1 MTEPAITPELVAK
14 HNLTPEEY
22 AHAKEILGGREPSYT
37 ELGIFSVMW
46 SEHCS
51 YKNTRP
57 LLKTFPTKSP
67 KILVGAGE
75 ENAGIID
82 IGDGLAIAFKIESH
96 NHPSAVEPFQGAAT
110 GVGGIVRD
118 IFTMGARP
126 VCAVNSLRFGP
137 ITKEIIPK
145 NGKNKS
151 IESVQITQA
160 GKIHFGVEV
169 IILSEQQIAADV
181 IAAVPTHIAK
191 KYHVVPVSK
200 KKNSLTIALAD
211 PSDFATIDN
220 LTHLLQ
226 SELEIKT
233 SSPEE
238 IEAAIKKYYSGNSET
253 NGVQNQIANNR
264 RLFAEVVS
272 GIAHYGNC
280 FGIPTIAGE
289 VYFDKSY
296 EGNPLVNAFC
306 LGVLRHEQI
315 ARGAAKGIGNPVFY
329 VGPATGRDG
338 LAGAAFASKD
348 LTEESAEQQRGAVQ
362 VGDPFMEKLVC
373 EACLELLATG
383 CVAGIQD
390 MGAAGLTCSTCETAA
405 RAGTGIEIELDK
417 VPQRAPNMTSYE
429 IMLSESQE
437 RMLII
442 VHKGREAEVKRIF
455 DKWDLPWAEVGFVT
469 DTGRMVVRH
478 GGKIVA
484 DIPAKKIAD
493 ESPVYQRE
501 SSEPEYLKAV
511 RAFRL
516 DGIPDTKTPADD
528 LKKLLAWPSIAS
540 KNWVYR
546 QYDHQVR
553 DGSVVL
559 PGSDAAVIRIKS
571 DSLPVMGGTGD
582 SPVASGNLPEA
593 SGRLV
598 AGQNRPVACS
608 TQIPE
613 KLIAMTVDCNGVYV
627 YLDPYEGA
635 KAVVTEACRNLACSG
650 AVPLGATD
658 NLNMANPHKPELF
671 WQMRESVRGL
681 AEACKFFNAPVTG
694 GNCSLYNQNPSGP
707 IDPTPTVAVVGIV
720 EKLEHVTTQ
729 WFKDEG
735 DAIILLGEIVD
746 ANDPI
751 LGLGGSAYLQVIHG
765 KKTGSPPRCDLETAK
780 TLHTTLLGLI
790 QSGLVKSAHDCS
802 DGGLAVALAES
813 CISQLIARETPRLIG
828 ATIDLSKVG
837 QASSL
842 SEKETH
848 RQDACA
854 TMRLD
859 AFLFGE
865 TQSRVVISCKPLD
878 TVKVVERA
886 KLMGVPAI
894 QIGKV
899 GGDKLTVKTTS
910 GEFSAPLIEL
920 HDAWWNSIARAMA

>member
-22 AHAKEILGGREPSYT
+22 AHAVEILGRTPTYT

-137 ITKEIIPK
+137 IT
-145 NGKNKS
+145 
-151 IESVQITQA
+151 VD
-160 GKIHFGVEV
+160 GVEKGKGGKG
-169 IILSEQQIAADV
+169 EKENETAADGV
-181 IAAVPTHIAK
+181 SPAATTAEVMT
-191 KYHVVPVSK
+191 
-200 KKNSLTIALAD
+200 
-211 PSDFATIDN
+211 
-220 LTHLLQ
+220 
-226 SELEIKT
+226 
-233 SSPEE
+233 
-238 IEAAIKKYYSGNSET
+238 
-253 NGVQNQIANNR
+253 NR
-264 RLFAEVVS
+264 RLFAGVVS

-289 VYFDKSY
+289 VYFDKTY
-296 EGNPLVNAFC
+296 AGNPLVNAFC

-315 ARGAAKGIGNPVFY
+315 TRGAARGVGNPVFY

-338 LAGAAFASKD
+338 LAGAAFASQD

-383 CVAGIQD
+383 AVAGMQD
-390 MGAAGLTCSTCETAA
+390 MGAAGLTCSTCETAS

-417 VPQRAPNMTSYE
+417 VPQRAPNMSSYE

-437 RMLII
+437 RMLIV
-442 VHKGREAEVKRIF
+442 VHKGREEEVKKIF
-455 DKWDLPWAEVGFVT
+455 DKWDLPWSEIGVVT
-469 DTGRMVVRH
+469 DTGRMVVKH
-478 GGKIVA
+478 GGKVVA

-501 SSEPEYLKAV
+501 AVEPAYIKEV

-516 DGIPDTKTPADD
+516 DGVPDTSDPTDV
-528 LKKLLAWPSIAS
+528 LKRLLAWPSIAS

-559 PGSDAAVIRIKS
+559 PGSDAAVIRIKT
-571 DSLPVMGGTGD
+571 DSLPVMSAELAANVGD
-582 SPVASGNLPEA
+582 TKVS
-593 SGRLV
+593 
-598 AGQNRPVACS
+598 
-608 TQIPE
+608 E
-613 KLIAMTVDCNGVYV
+613 KLIAMTVDCNGGYV

-635 KAVVTEACRNLACSG
+635 KAAVAEACRNLACSG
-650 AVPLGATD
+650 AIPLGATD
-658 NLNMANPHKPELF
+658 NLNMPSPLKPELF
-671 WQMRESVRGL
+671 WQIKESVRGL
-681 AEACKFFNAPVTG
+681 AEGCKAFNAPVTG
-694 GNCSLYNQNPSGP
+694 GNCSLYNQSPAGP
-707 IDPTPTVAVVGIV
+707 IDPTPTISVVGLI
-720 EKLEHVTTQ
+720 EKPEHVTTQ

-735 DAIILLGEIVD
+735 DAIILLGEPVE
-746 ANDPI
+746 ATP
-751 LGLGGSAYLQVIHG
+751 LRGLGGSAYLHVVHG
-765 KKTGSPPRCDLETAK
+765 KKNGAPPRCDLETAK
-780 TLHTTLLGLI
+780 TLHTTLIGLI

-802 DGGLAVALAES
+802 EGGLAVALAES
-813 CISQLIARETPRLIG
+813 CISQLIARDTPRLIG
-828 ATIDLSKVG
+828 ATIDLSGVA
-837 QASSL
+837 ASRQSDANFSEENNAAL
-842 SEKETH
+842 S
-848 RQDACA
+848 RDAA
-854 TMRLD
+854 TTRLD
-859 AFLFGE
+859 ALLFGE
-865 TQSRVVISCKPLD
+865 TQSRVVISCKALD
-878 TVKVVERA
+878 AVKVVERA
-886 KLMGVPAI
+886 KLMGVPAAR
-894 QIGKV
+894 IGTA
-899 GGDKLTVKTTS
+899 GGDKLAVKTAS
-910 GEFSAPLIEL
+910 GEFSVPLTEL
-920 HDAWWNSIARAMA
+920 HDAWWNSIALAMA

>member
-14 HNLTPEEY
+14 HNLTPGEY
-22 AHAKEILGGREPSYT
+22 AHAREILGGRTPSYT

-82 IGDGLAIAFKIESH
+82 IGDGIAIAFKIESH
-96 NHPSAVEPFQGAAT
+96 NHPSAVEPFQGATT

-137 ITKEIIPK
+137 IV
-145 NGKNKS
+145 ND
-151 IESVQITQA
+151 
-160 GKIHFGVEV
+160 
-169 IILSEQQIAADV
+169 IAANVSPLHSNSGSDESRLTS
-181 IAAVPTHIAK
+181 AA
-191 KYHVVPVSK
+191 
-200 KKNSLTIALAD
+200 
-211 PSDFATIDN
+211 
-220 LTHLLQ
+220 
-226 SELEIKT
+226 
-233 SSPEE
+233 
-238 IEAAIKKYYSGNSET
+238 T
-253 NGVQNQIANNR
+253 NGEVDAQLKNNR
-264 RLFAEVVS
+264 RLFSGVVS

-315 ARGAAKGIGNPVFY
+315 TRGAAKGVGNPVFY

-338 LAGAAFASKD
+338 LAGAAFASQD

-383 CVAGIQD
+383 CVAGMQD
-390 MGAAGLTCSTCETAA
+390 MGAAGLTCSTCEMAA

-417 VPQRAPNMTSYE
+417 VPQRAPNMSSYE

-437 RMLII
+437 RMLIV
-442 VHKGREAEVKRIF
+442 VHKGREEEVKRIF
-455 DKWDLPWAEVGFVT
+455 DKWDLPWSEIGIIT
-469 DTGRMVVRH
+469 NTGHMVVRH
-478 GGKIVA
+478 GGKLIV

-501 SSEPEYLKAV
+501 AQEPEYLKEV
-511 RAFRL
+511 RTFRL
-516 DGIPDTKTPADD
+516 DGIADCRLPVED

-546 QYDHQVR
+546 QYDQQVR

-559 PGSDAAVIRIKS
+559 PGSDAAVIRIKT
-571 DSLPVMGGTGD
+571 DSLPVMSAKLAAKVGD
-582 SPVASGNLPEA
+582 AKVS
-593 SGRLV
+593 
-598 AGQNRPVACS
+598 
-608 TQIPE
+608 E

-627 YLDPYEGA
+627 YLDPYEGG
-635 KAVVTEACRNLACSG
+635 KAAMTEACRNLACSG
-650 AVPLGATD
+650 AIPLGATD

-681 AEACKFFNAPVTG
+681 AEGCKAFNAPVTG

-707 IDPTPTVAVVGIV
+707 IDPTPTVAVVGLI
-720 EKLEHVTTQ
+720 EKTEHITTQ

-746 ANDPI
+746 QADPI
-751 LGLGGSAYLQVIHG
+751 LGLGGSAYLQVVHG
-765 KKTGSPPRCDLETAK
+765 QKTGSPPRCDLETAK

-790 QSGLVKSAHDCS
+790 QSGLIKSAHDCS

-813 CISQLIARETPRLIG
+813 CISQLIARDTPRLIG
-828 ATIDLSKVG
+828 ATIDLSSVG
-837 QASSL
+837 RASSRADGKMEDG
-842 SEKETH
+842 SS
-848 RQDACA
+848 A
-854 TMRLD
+854 TSPHRLD
-859 AFLFGE
+859 ALLFGE
-865 TQSRVVISCKPLD
+865 TQSRIVISCKPLD
-878 TVKVVERA
+878 AVKVVERA
-886 KLMGVPAI
+886 KLMGVPAV

-899 GGDKLTVKTTS
+899 GGDKLMVKTAQ
-910 GEFSAPLIEL
+910 GEFSAPLTEL
-920 HDAWWNSIARAMA
+920 HDAWWKAIARAMA

>member
-14 HNLTPEEY
+14 HGLTPEEY

-126 VCAVNSLRFGP
+126 ICALNSLRFGP
-137 ITKEIIPK
+137 ITEP
-145 NGKNKS
+145 
-151 IESVQITQA
+151 ES
-160 GKIHFGVEV
+160 
-169 IILSEQQIAADV
+169 
-181 IAAVPTHIAK
+181 AAVP
-191 KYHVVPVSK
+191 
-200 KKNSLTIALAD
+200 
-211 PSDFATIDN
+211 
-220 LTHLLQ
+220 
-226 SELEIKT
+226 
-233 SSPEE
+233 
-238 IEAAIKKYYSGNSET
+238 AANASRASET
-253 NGVQNQIANNR
+253 PAVPGTTLREASLPGAGNDAMISDSKNGNPAITNNR
-264 RLFAEVVS
+264 RLFAGVVS

-338 LAGAAFASKD
+338 LAGAAFASQD

-383 CVAGIQD
+383 VVAGIQD

-417 VPQRAPNMTSYE
+417 VPQRAPNMSSYE

-442 VHKGREAEVKRIF
+442 VHKGKEEEVKRIF
-455 DKWDLPWAEVGFVT
+455 DKWDLPWSEVGFVT
-469 DTGRMVVRH
+469 DTGRMVVKHH
-478 GGKIVA
+478 GKVVA

-493 ESPVYQRE
+493 ESPIYQRDAK
-501 SSEPEYLKAV
+501 EPEYLKEV

-516 DGIPDTKTPADD
+516 DGIADTKNPTDD
-528 LKKLLAWPSIAS
+528 LKKLLSWPSIAS

-546 QYDHQVR
+546 QYDHMVR
-553 DGSVVL
+553 DGSVVC
-559 PGSDAAVIRIKS
+559 PGSDAAVIRIKA
-571 DSLPVMGGTGD
+571 DSLPDKDTGKAT
-582 SPVASGNLPEA
+582 SNSEK
-593 SGRLV
+593 LV
-598 AGQNRPVACS
+598 AMS
-608 TQIPE
+608 
-613 KLIAMTVDCNGVYV
+613 VDCNGVYV
-627 YLDPYEGA
+627 YLDPYEGG
-635 KAVVTEACRNLACSG
+635 KTAVAEACRNLACSG

-671 WQMRESVRGL
+671 WQMKESVRGL
-681 AEACKFFNAPVTG
+681 AEGCRAFNAPVTG
-694 GNCSLYNQNPSGP
+694 GNCSLYNQSPNGP
-707 IDPTPTVAVVGIV
+707 IDPTPTVAVVGII
-720 EKLEHVTTQ
+720 EKPEHITTQ

-735 DAIILLGEIVD
+735 DAIILLGEPVD
-746 ANDPI
+746 TTDP
-751 LGLGGSAYLQVIHG
+751 LQGLGGSAYLQVIHG
-765 KKTGSPPRCDLETAK
+765 KKTGSPPRCHLDKEK
-780 TLHTTLLGLI
+780 ELHLGLRALI
-790 QSGLVKSAHDCS
+790 HSGVVKSAHDCS

-828 ATIDLSKVG
+828 AEIDLSTVKD
-837 QASSL
+837 
-842 SEKETH
+842 T
-848 RQDACA
+848 
-854 TMRLD
+854 RLD
-859 AFLFGE
+859 ALLFGE
-865 TQSRVVISCKPLD
+865 TQARIVISVAPLNAG
-878 TVKVVERA
+878 KVLAQA
-886 KLMGVPAI
+886 KILGVPATV
-894 QIGKV
+894 IGKV
-899 GGDKLTVKTTS
+899 GGTMLKIKHGEQTFNANLT
-910 GEFSAPLIEL
+910 EL
-920 HDAWWNSIARAMA
+920 HDGWWNSIARAMK

>member
-1 MTEPAITPELVAK
+1 MTKPAITPELVAK

-22 AHAKEILGGREPSYT
+22 AHAREILGGREPSYT

-137 ITKEIIPK
+137 ITIGSDSEFSSS
-145 NGKNKS
+145 KS
-151 IESVQITQA
+151 E
-160 GKIHFGVEV
+160 
-169 IILSEQQIAADV
+169 
-181 IAAVPTHIAK
+181 
-191 KYHVVPVSK
+191 
-200 KKNSLTIALAD
+200 
-211 PSDFATIDN
+211 
-220 LTHLLQ
+220 
-226 SELEIKT
+226 
-233 SSPEE
+233 
-238 IEAAIKKYYSGNSET
+238 
-253 NGVQNQIANNR
+253 IANNK
-264 RLFAEVVS
+264 RLFSGVVN

-516 DGIPDTKTPADD
+516 DGIADTKNPAED

-571 DSLPVMGGTGD
+571 DSIPVMTAELKAKIGD
-582 SPVASGNLPEA
+582 AKVS
-593 SGRLV
+593 
-598 AGQNRPVACS
+598 
-608 TQIPE
+608 E

-650 AVPLGATD
+650 AIPLGATD

-671 WQMRESVRGL
+671 WQMRESVHGL

-694 GNCSLYNQNPSGP
+694 GNCSLYNQNPNGP

-720 EKLEHVTTQ
+720 EKIEHITTQ

-746 ANDPI
+746 ATDPI

-790 QSGLVKSAHDCS
+790 QSGLVNSAHDCS

-828 ATIDLSKVG
+828 ATIDLKNWEG
-837 QASSL
+837 QRVADPNKNGDGDTLSL
-842 SEKETH
+842 P
-848 RQDACA
+848 QI
-854 TMRLD
+854 RLD
-859 AFLFGE
+859 ALLFGE

-878 TVKVVERA
+878 AVKVVERA
-886 KLMGVPAI
+886 KLMGVLAM

-899 GGDKLTVKTTS
+899 GGDKLTVKTS
-910 GEFSAPLIEL
+910 AEEFSVPLTEL

>member
-22 AHAKEILGGREPSYT
+22 AHVKQILGREPSYT

-57 LLKTFPTKSP
+57 LLKTFPTKSK

-126 VCAVNSLRFGP
+126 ICSVNSLRFGP
-137 ITKEIIPK
+137 I
-145 NGKNKS
+145 
-151 IESVQITQA
+151 VDD
-160 GKIHFGVEV
+160 V
-169 IILSEQQIAADV
+169 AADV
-181 IAAVPTHIAK
+181 SRLTSKSENDQSRLTPAAT
-191 KYHVVPVSK
+191 
-200 KKNSLTIALAD
+200 
-211 PSDFATIDN
+211 
-220 LTHLLQ
+220 
-226 SELEIKT
+226 
-233 SSPEE
+233 
-238 IEAAIKKYYSGNSET
+238 NSEED
-253 NGVQNQIANNR
+253 AALKNNR
-264 RLFAEVVS
+264 RLFAGVVS

-338 LAGAAFASKD
+338 LAGAAFASQD

-383 CVAGIQD
+383 AVAGIQD

-417 VPQRAPNMTSYE
+417 VPQRAPNMTSYDL
-429 IMLSESQE
+429 MLSESQE

-442 VHKGREAEVKRIF
+442 VHKGREEEVKRIF
-455 DKWDLPWAEVGFVT
+455 DKWDLPWSEIGFVT
-469 DTGRMVVRH
+469 DTGRMVVKHH
-478 GGKIVA
+478 GKVVA

-501 SSEPEYLKAV
+501 SQEPEYLKAV

-516 DGIPDTKTPADD
+516 DGIADTQDAKTD
-528 LKKLLAWPSIAS
+528 LLKLLAWPTIAS

-546 QYDHQVR
+546 QYDHMVR
-553 DGSVVL
+553 DGSVVCPGQRRGGAAHQGGFLAGRGRDRL
-559 PGSDAAVIRIKS
+559 PASSQIENDGTRRNAV
-571 DSLPVMGGTGD
+571 PTV
-582 SPVASGNLPEA
+582 
-593 SGRLV
+593 
-598 AGQNRPVACS
+598 
-608 TQIPE
+608 PE
-613 KLIAMTVDCNGVYV
+613 KLIALTVDCNGAYV

-635 KAVVTEACRNLACSG
+635 KAAMAEACRNLACSG
-650 AVPLGATD
+650 AVPLGTTD
-658 NLNMANPHKPELF
+658 NLNMPSPMKPELF
-671 WQMRESVRGL
+671 WQMKESVRGL
-681 AEACKFFNAPVTG
+681 AEACKAFNAPVTG
-694 GNCSLYNQNPSGP
+694 GNCSLYNQSPAGP
-707 IDPTPTVAVVGIV
+707 IDPTPTVAVVGII
-720 EKLEHVTTQ
+720 EKPEHVTTQ

-735 DAIILLGEIVD
+735 DAIILLGDAVD
-746 ANDPI
+746 QDDPL
-751 LGLGGSAYLQVIHG
+751 LGLGGSAYLQVVHG
-765 KKTGSPPRCDLETAK
+765 QKNGTPPRCDLETAR

-802 DGGLAVALAES
+802 EGGLAVCLAES
-813 CISQLIARETPRLIG
+813 CISQLVARETPRLMG
-828 ATIDLSKVG
+828 ATVDLTA
-837 QASSL
+837 Q
-842 SEKETH
+842 
-848 RQDACA
+848 
-854 TMRLD
+854 
-859 AFLFGE
+859 
-865 TQSRVVISCKPLD
+865 
-878 TVKVVERA
+878 
-886 KLMGVPAI
+886 
-894 QIGKV
+894 
-899 GGDKLTVKTTS
+899 
-910 GEFSAPLIEL
+910 
-920 HDAWWNSIARAMA
+920 